1 MDTNKKLRDLISALK
16 DGALPDADL
25 ELALAALQGSDGR
38 QAWDL
43 YHLIGDALRDAPA
56 ACAAPALSPDFRAR
70 LAERLAG
77 EAPPLRRA
85 AAVGALPSGLAA
97 VLAKTVPS

>member
-1 MDTNKKLRDLISALK
+1 MDTNRKLREQISALK

-25 ELALAALQGSDGR
+25 ELALAALQGGDGR

-43 YHLIGDALRDAPA
+43 YHLIGDTLRET
-56 ACAAPALSPDFRAR
+56 AAPALSPEFRAR

-77 EAPPLRRA
+77 EPPPLRRA
-85 AAVGALPSGLAA
+85 GVTAESTGLAA
-97 VLAKTVPS
+97 VLAKTASS

>member
-1 MDTNKKLRDLISALK
+1 MDTTKKLREQISALK

-43 YHLIGDALRDAPA
+43 YHLIGDTLREAET
-56 ACAAPALSPDFRAR
+56 PALSPAQLSSFRAR
-70 LAERLAG
+70 LAERLAS
-77 EAPPLRRA
+77 EPPPLRRTAIA
-85 AAVGALPSGLAA
+85 AEPDSLAA
-97 VLAKTVPS
+97 VLAKSASS